1 MVDLPVEA
9 TACDDALNM
18 CKMVESNLALVYA
31 ERENVSNAVGKK
43 NKWTLLFA
51 KHERN
56 VRKEA

>member
-18 CKMVESNLALVYA
+18 CKMVESHLALVYA

-56 VRKEA
+56 V